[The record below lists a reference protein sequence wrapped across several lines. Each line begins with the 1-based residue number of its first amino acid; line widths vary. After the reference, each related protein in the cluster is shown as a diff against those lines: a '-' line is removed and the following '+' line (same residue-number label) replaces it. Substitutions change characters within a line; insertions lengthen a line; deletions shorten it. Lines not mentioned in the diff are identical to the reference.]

1 MEIKIH
7 SQHMELSAAQKEAI
21 EAKCSK
27 LAQFANRVS
36 DDSSEI
42 RDDVAHEA
50 SKRPEDAYVCKL
62 TLFVP
67 HDTLRAEARD
77 SSLENAVD
85 DVLEKIKAPI
95 EHYKDKTHH
104 ISERH

>member
-7 SQHMELSAAQKEAI
+7 SQHMELSSIQKEAI
-21 EAKCSK
+21 EAKFEK
-27 LAQFANRVS
+27 LTQFAHRVG

-42 RDDVAHEA
+42 RVDLSHEA
-50 SKRPEDAYVCKL
+50 SKKPEDAYVCKL

-67 HDTLRAEARD
+67 HDTLRAEARE
-77 SSLENAVD
+77 STLENAVD
-85 DVLEKIKAPI
+85 AVLEKIKAPI